1 VQRQGLRVEFNGI
14 VGGVSV
20 VEEEG
25 VMKNARKMG
34 DITVAHPISVH
45 QGEQNIPPHPN
56 QK

>member
-34 DITVAHPISVH
+34 DITVAHPISVY
-45 QGEQNIPPHPN
+45 QGEQNIPPHPS